1 MAKTPDPEE
10 PPLDPDPLDGE
21 ERPRE
26 QGGEPSEQAS
36 GEEADPSTEALETRI
51 TELETQ
57 LEAAEDLA
65 ERRTNTLAKVQADF
79 ENYRKRAKR
88 ERQEAARDARI
99 GLIKL
104 LVEILDD
111 VDRAKQAGEP
121 EHPVVKGLTLVER
134 KVRDRLSDLGVVSIT
149 PDQGAPFDPGVHEAL
164 MTVETDEQD
173 PETIVEVLATGYEL
187 DGKLVRP
194 AMVQVAR
201 GPVDAGE
208 Q

>member
-1 MAKTPDPEE
+1 MAKTPDPEDAT
-10 PPLDPDPLDGE
+10 LDPDPSDGE
-21 ERPRE
+21 EPSPE
-26 QGGEPSEQAS
+26 EVGMPTEGIPGEA
-36 GEEADPSTEALETRI
+36 ADPSTEALEDRI
-51 TELETQ
+51 SKLETQ
-57 LEAAEDLA
+57 VEEAEDLA

-88 ERQEAARDARI
+88 ERQEVARDARI

-149 PDQGAPFDPGVHEAL
+149 PEPGAPFDPGVHEAL

-173 PETIVEVLATGYEL
+173 PETVVEVLATGYEL

-201 GPVDAGE
+201 GPVDEGD

>member
-1 MAKTPDPEE
+1 MPTEGIP
-10 PPLDPDPLDGE
+10 GE
-21 ERPRE
+21 
-26 QGGEPSEQAS
+26 A
-36 GEEADPSTEALETRI
+36 ADPSTEALEDRI
-51 TELETQ
+51 SELETQ
-57 LEAAEDLA
+57 VEEAESLA
-65 ERRTNTLAKVQADF
+65 ERRTNTLAKVQADY

-111 VDRAKQAGEP
+111 VDRAKQAGDP

-149 PDQGAPFDPGVHEAL
+149 PEPGAPFDPGVHEAL

-173 PETIVEVLATGYEL
+173 PETVVEVLATGYEL

-201 GPVDAGE
+201 SAVAEDD

>member
-10 PPLDPDPLDGE
+10 TTLDPDAPNGE
-21 ERPRE
+21 EHSPE
-26 QGGEPSEQAS
+26 EVGMPTEEVPA
-36 GEEADPSTEALETRI
+36 EEADPSAEALEDRI
-51 TELETQ
+51 AELETQ
-57 LEAAEDLA
+57 LEEAEDLA
-65 ERRTNTLAKVQADF
+65 EHRTNTLAKVQADF

-111 VDRAKQAGEP
+111 VDRAKQAGDP

-134 KVRDRLSDLGVVSIT
+134 KVRDRLTDLGVVSIT
-149 PDQGAPFDPGVHEAL
+149 PEQGAPFDPGVHEAL
-164 MTVETDEQD
+164 MTVETDEQEPD
-173 PETIVEVLATGYEL
+173 TIVEVLATGYEL

-201 GPVDAGE
+201 APVDAGD